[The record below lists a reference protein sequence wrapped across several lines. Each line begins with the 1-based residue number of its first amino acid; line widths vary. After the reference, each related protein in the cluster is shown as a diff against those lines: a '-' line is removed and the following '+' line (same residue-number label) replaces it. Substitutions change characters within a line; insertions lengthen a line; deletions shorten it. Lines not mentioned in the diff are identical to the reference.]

1 MKLKVLV
8 VDDEAVS
15 RTLIS
20 RALEERGFYVLTATD
35 GAEALGLIES
45 EKPLVVIADML
56 LPKIDGITLCSRIKK
71 NPELAGIKVILITAV
86 YKSAAIRS
94 EALSHKADAYLEKP
108 VAVDDILKV
117 IDSVI

>member
-35 GAEALGLIES
+35 GAEALG
-45 EKPLVVIADML
+45 
-56 LPKIDGITLCSRIKK
+56 ID
-71 NPELAGIKVILITAV
+71 
-86 YKSAAIRS
+86 
-94 EALSHKADAYLEKP
+94 
-108 VAVDDILKV
+108 
-117 IDSVI
+117 